1 MRYSIDVP
9 RHAGVPNSSRLNP
22 HMFLLAAAMV
32 AGVGVFGL
40 ADGASAQQRATTIW
54 SATMTI
60 GVSLDEPPG
69 TGISWW
75 GYVDDYEQWGS
86 LEPSQFTY
94 GGTTYTIRQ
103 IYQNAHLGHLR
114 FGMEP
119 GLPANYET
127 ITLSLGSIQLSA
139 HDAFSRQTS
148 NYGSLG
154 WADLEVMDWA
164 EGQQVTVTLTI
175 DGTPPPPPNPVVSAS
190 FGSPSYTATE
200 GGAAATVEVRLSS
213 DPGRRVEIP
222 IKTIDQGNATSDDYS
237 GVPPSVVFNSGETRK
252 TFTVTAT
259 DDSEDDDGESVM
271 VYFGQL
277 PPGKRVGSPPSTI
290 VSLIDNDGGSGG
302 GGGNGGGGNGGGG
315 NGLGGGQWRWRNGR
329 WWH

>member
-9 RHAGVPNSSRLNP
+9 RHARVPNSSRFYNP
-22 HMFLLAAAMV
+22 HTSVLAAAMV
-32 AGVGVFGL
+32 TGVVGLGL
-40 ADGASAQQRATTIW
+40 ADGASAQQRTTTIW

-86 LEPSQFTY
+86 LEPSQFTH
-94 GGTTYTIRQ
+94 GGTTYTVRQ
-103 IYQNAHLGHLR
+103 IYQNAHLGHLQ

-119 GLPANYET
+119 GLPPNYKT

-148 NYGSLG
+148 NYGSLR
-154 WADLEVMDWA
+154 WIDLEVMDWA

-222 IKTIDQGNATSDDYS
+222 IETTDQGNATSDDYS
-237 GVPPSVVFNSGETRK
+237 GMPPSVVFNSGETSK

-259 DDSEDDDGESVM
+259 DDSEDDDGASVM

-290 VSLIDNDGGSGG
+290 VSLVDNDGESGG
-302 GGGNGGGGNGGGG
+302 GGGNGGGGGG
-315 NGLGGGQWRWRNGR
+315 NGVRGHGFRDR
-329 WWH
+329 